1 MCSKDDDWFRVSI
14 VWTDQFTWCLA
25 NGKIDPRSA
34 SQNAQANYS
43 QSVIALLLWRQA
55 PGGERVTVVSL
66 CSQENLT
73 HCFLNNTFH
82 DTVQSVFTF
91 LTELA
96 EKCKVKIHTFIVIKQ
111 SQEKP
116 VSLLGGE
123 KREMFK
129 WLHLVAIWYKQNTI
143 LSSQGIKY
151 MWETSF
157 NTFDTFFPK
166 ILWWI

>member
-1 MCSKDDDWFRVSI
+1 MTDSELVLFELTSLPD
-14 VWTDQFTWCLA
+14 VWQMEKLIPDQLHKTDRLT
-25 NGKIDPRSA
+25 IA
-34 SQNAQANYS
+34 S
-43 QSVIALLLWRQA
+43 LLLPCCYDDRRQDQR
-55 PGGERVTVVSL
+55 ESQWFQ